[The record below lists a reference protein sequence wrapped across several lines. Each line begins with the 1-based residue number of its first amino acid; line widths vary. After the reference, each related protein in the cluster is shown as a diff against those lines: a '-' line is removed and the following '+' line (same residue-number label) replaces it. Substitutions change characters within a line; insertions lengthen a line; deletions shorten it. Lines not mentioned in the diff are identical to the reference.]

1 LVTFGGKGKYS
12 SPEFTFD
19 VAPTALKFLN
29 SDKLGEEYENDMF
42 VGDIKNGNLYH
53 FELDEQRQGLLLDG
67 PLADKVAEDEE
78 IEQVVFGNGF
88 GGITD
93 IDVGPDGYLYV
104 LAFDGTIYRIVSTM
118 TNEKEDTSFQEQQ

>member
-1 LVTFGGKGKYS
+1 
-12 SPEFTFD
+12 
-19 VAPTALKFLN
+19 
-29 SDKLGEEYENDMF
+29 MF

-118 TNEKEDTSFQEQQ
+118 ANEKEDTSFQDTSFQEQQ